1 MKRQIGLKTPAGILF
16 VAGTVLALAGSLFL
30 AGCGKTAATPSQG
43 KQAAKGSPRAVK
55 TSVARDQVLE
65 RKIIAL
71 GSVVAYDQA
80 TLSTKVSGR
89 IESMLVDVG
98 SKVTSGQL
106 LAKIEAKDYTMRLK
120 QAEAT
125 LGQARAKL
133 GLTLEGSDDV
143 VEIEKISI
151 VKQASAVLAEAKAS
165 HERITRLHDEGIMS
179 QAEVDTTQA
188 AYVVALNRYQDALEE
203 ARTRQALA
211 AQRRAELNIARQQL
225 EETSIKAPFDG
236 AIQERF
242 STAGEYVTLGA
253 PLLKLV
259 QLTPLRLRVEVAERE
274 AGRVRVGQEARVW
287 VEGEAKPLIAPI
299 HRINPALDERSR
311 MLQVES
317 DVPNPGWLH
326 PGAFARAEILTRED
340 HASVVVPPS
349 ALSVFAGIEK
359 MFLIKDGKASEQQV
373 GVGDRGL
380 DWLEIV
386 SGIKAG
392 DRVVL
397 NPGNLQTGQAVTVE
411 ESSK

>member
-1 MKRQIGLKTPAGILF
+1 VDLRVIGA
-16 VAGTVLALAGSLFL
+16 VAALAAGLFL
-30 AGCGKTAATPSQG
+30 AGCGKPASAGAQG
-43 KQAAKGSPRAVK
+43 KQPAKGAPRPVK
-55 TSVARDQVLE
+55 TAVAREQVLE

-71 GSVVAYDQA
+71 GSLAAYDQA
-80 TLSTKVSGR
+80 TLSTKVAGR
-89 IESMLVDVG
+89 IESMRVDVG
-98 SKVTSGQL
+98 SAVKAGQV
-106 LAKIEAKDYTMRLK
+106 LAKLESKDYTMRLN
-120 QAEAT
+120 QTAAT

-133 GLTLEGSDDV
+133 GLSIEGDQDF

-151 VKQASAVLAEAKAS
+151 VKQASAVLDEAKAS
-165 HERITRLHDEGIMS
+165 HERITRLHDEGIAS
-179 QAEVDTTQA
+179 EAEIETAQA

-203 ARTRQALA
+203 ARQRQAIA
-211 AQRRAELNIARQQL
+211 AQRRAELNIAKQQL
-225 EETSIKAPFDG
+225 DETEIKAPFDG

-242 STAGEYVTLGA
+242 STTGEYVTVGA

-287 VEGEAKPLIAPI
+287 VEGESKPLSAPI

-317 DVPNPGWLH
+317 DLPNPGWLH

-340 HASVVVPPS
+340 RPSVVVPPS

-359 MFLIKDGKASEQQV
+359 IFVVRDGKASEQQV
-373 GVGDRGL
+373 TIGDSSL
-380 DWLEIV
+380 DWLEIE
-386 SGIKAG
+386 SGVKAG

-397 NPGNLQTGQAVTVE
+397 NPGNLQTGQALAIE
-411 ESSK
+411 DASK